1 MAAVQMTYLPFGA
14 LEQYLREVNAIPQ
27 LSDEEERQLLLH
39 IEAGKA
45 EQAKSCP
52 DDGMLA
58 LARSARARLVE
69 GYQALVIGL
78 AKRYLRLC
86 KELELLD
93 LVQEGNLGLLQAL
106 DTYHPHLER
115 ASFRTWAFAWVRGKV
130 FLAIWRYEGAIRLP
144 LETVRMMRRME
155 KVSERLLSMLHREP
169 TIEEIAKTMGI
180 AERDVRELIVLRE
193 QKVVSLYTLPV
204 EDDANTLEEA
214 FPDVS
219 GLASSAGDAMV
230 TLEEAMALLPER
242 ERVVVKLRYGFE
254 DGQARSHREVA
265 ALLDVPFSTVA
276 ALDRRAQARLRK
288 VLAIA

>member
-14 LEQYLREVNAIPQ
+14 LEQYLREVNAVPQ

-130 FLAIWRYEGAIRLP
+130 FLAIWRFEGAIRLP

-204 EDDANTLEEA
+204 EDGANTLEET

-288 VLAIA
+288 VLASA